1 MKILIVEDN
10 TSFAT
15 FLKKRLDKLSFIS
28 HIDIIS
34 TFKDLKNKLDYDLFI
49 VDFILKDAKG
59 EQINYLFENE
69 KKVIVIT
76 NYEKEFLESEFKSY
90 VIDYVIKDEISID
103 YLVRFIKRFYKNH
116 YINVLVVDDMAFIRN
131 TLNLYLSKIGLNVYL
146 AQNGKEAL
154 DILEK
159 EKIDFVI
166 SDIEMPVIDGEKF
179 VKEIRKK
186 YSLNELPVV
195 IISATNDKE
204 KLIKLLKI
212 GCNDYL
218 FKPFLKEELIIR
230 INNFLDV
237 YDSFMSVKK
246 KLEIDSLTNV
256 KNRFFLENSLP
267 EMFDLYSKKSIA
279 MLDIDF
285 FKKINDTYGH
295 QYGDKILKDFADI
308 IKKSIRKTDIVIRYG
323 GEEFLVFFPNTLKKE
338 ALIALLKIKK
348 KLKESDYKYT
358 FSAGIADEGSNL
370 EEIIELADKR
380 LYKAKSSGRDKI
392 VIE

>member
-1 MKILIVEDN
+1 
-10 TSFAT
+10 
-15 FLKKRLDKLSFIS
+15 
-28 HIDIIS
+28 
-34 TFKDLKNKLDYDLFI
+34 
-49 VDFILKDAKG
+49 
-59 EQINYLFENE
+59 
-69 KKVIVIT
+69 
-76 NYEKEFLESEFKSY
+76 
-90 VIDYVIKDEISID
+90 
-103 YLVRFIKRFYKNH
+103 
-116 YINVLVVDDMAFIRN
+116 MAFIRN

-166 SDIEMPVIDGEKF
+166 SDIEMPIMDGEKF

-195 IISATNDKE
+195 IISSISDKE

-218 FKPFLKEELIIR
+218 FKPFVKEELIIR

-237 YDSFMSVKK
+237 YDSFMSAKK

-256 KNRFFLENSLP
+256 NNRFFLENSLP
-267 EMFDLYSKKSIA
+267 KIFDLYSKRSIA

-295 QYGDKILKDFADI
+295 QYGDKILKDFAEI
-308 IKKSIRKTDIVIRYG
+308 IKESIRKTDIVIRYG
-323 GEEFLVFFPNTLKKE
+323 GEEFLIFFPNTSKKE

-348 KLKESDYKYT
+348 RLKNSNYKYT
-358 FSAGIADEGSNL
+358 FSGGIADEGSNL
-370 EEIIELADKR
+370 EEMIELADKR
-380 LYKAKSSGRDKI
+380 LYKAKNSGRDKI